1 MKIFLIQKYQ
11 YILSLSKDKI
21 EGQSDKNISLTHCLK
36 IRTALQR
43 SATIL
48 SIINI
53 ARSDMMKLEPKNE
66 GKC

>member
-1 MKIFLIQKYQ
+1 MNISLIQKYS
-11 YILSLSKDKI
+11 YILSLSKDRT

-36 IRTALQR
+36 TRTALQR

-53 ARSDMMKLEPKNE
+53 ARSDMMKLESKNE